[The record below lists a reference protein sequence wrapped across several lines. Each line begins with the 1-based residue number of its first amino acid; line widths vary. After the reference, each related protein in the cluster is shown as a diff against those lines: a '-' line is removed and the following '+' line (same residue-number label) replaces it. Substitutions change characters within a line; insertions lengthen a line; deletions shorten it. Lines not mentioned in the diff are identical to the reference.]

1 MKNYIQPGEALDF
14 TAPAGGVVSGTPVLI
29 SSLVV
34 VPQVTAA
41 AGAKFAG
48 VTEGVCDLPK
58 AAGAAWV
65 EGQVL
70 YFDSATSSFATVPS
84 ATARRAGA
92 AVLAAL
98 AADVVGRVKLLNIGA
113 PAGATAT

>member
-1 MKNYIQPGEALDF
+1 MKNFIQPGDIVEF
-14 TAPAGGVVSGTPVLI
+14 TAPGGGVVSGTAVLI

-41 AGAKFAG
+41 AGVRFNAAI
-48 VTEGVCDLPK
+48 EGVFTLAK
-58 AAGAAWV
+58 TAGTAWV

-70 YFDSATSSFATVPS
+70 YYDSATASFTTAQS

-92 AVLAAL
+92 AGAVAASGDTSGVVIL
-98 AADVVGRVKLLNIGA
+98 GNISAAVNVA
-113 PAGATAT
+113 